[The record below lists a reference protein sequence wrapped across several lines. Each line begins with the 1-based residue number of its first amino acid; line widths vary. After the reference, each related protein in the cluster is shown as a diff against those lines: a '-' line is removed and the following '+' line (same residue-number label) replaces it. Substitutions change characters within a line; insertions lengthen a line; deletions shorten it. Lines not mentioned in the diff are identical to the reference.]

1 MNHLILLSLL
11 IIASCSS
18 GQKKAI
24 ETNTLPAEISIGQTT
39 TIENTKIVFNAV
51 IEDSR
56 CPTNV
61 NCIWAGRA
69 KVLVT
74 VTEKGKEAVQKEV
87 ILGETKPGEN
97 ADKTIFQS
105 NGQTFMVSELK
116 PYPKDSNNEVK
127 EYILVINKKGNSEN

>member
-1 MNHLILLSLL
+1 MKHLILLSLL

-18 GQKKAI
+18 GQKKMP
-24 ETNTLPAEISIGQTT
+24 ETSKLPTEIALGQTT
-39 TIENTKIVFNAV
+39 TIDKTKITFTAV

-61 NCIWAGRA
+61 QCIWAGRA

-74 VTEKGKEAVQKEV
+74 ITEKGKDAVEKEV

-97 ADKTIFQS
+97 ADKTVLVS
-105 NGQTFMVSELK
+105 NGATIMVSELK

-127 EYILVINKKGNSEN
+127 NYILVFDERK

>member
-1 MNHLILLSLL
+1 MKHLILLSLL

-18 GQKKAI
+18 GQKKMP
-24 ETNTLPAEISIGQTT
+24 ETSKLPAEIALGQTT
-39 TIENTKIVFNAV
+39 TIDKTKITFTAV

-61 NCIWAGRA
+61 QCIWAGRA

-74 VTEKGKEAVQKEV
+74 ITEKGKDAVEKEV

-97 ADKTIFQS
+97 ADKTVLVS
-105 NGQTFMVSELK
+105 NGATIMVSELK

-127 EYILVINKKGNSEN
+127 NYILVLDERK